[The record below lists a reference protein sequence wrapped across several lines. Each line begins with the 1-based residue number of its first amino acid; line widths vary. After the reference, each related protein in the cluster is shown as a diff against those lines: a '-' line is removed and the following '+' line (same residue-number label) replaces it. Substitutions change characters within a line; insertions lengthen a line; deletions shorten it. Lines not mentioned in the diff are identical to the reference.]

1 MALVKANI
9 PMPALTRLAAAGS
22 SKYDFA
28 NLQEGE
34 CYLETEVVDVAK
46 VSGRLTSAVASYRAR
61 TKDTRK
67 FTVRSFTQEDGTKA
81 VGVWVLQA
89 PAAAPAEAV
98 EAA

>member
-46 VSGRLTSAVASYRAR
+46 VSGRLTSAVASYRSR

-81 VGVWVLQA
+81 VGVWVVPSA
-89 PAAAPAEAV
+89 PVAAEA
-98 EAA
+98 A

>member
-1 MALVKANI
+1 MALVKATI

-28 NLQEGE
+28 NLKDGE
-34 CYLETEVVDVAK
+34 CYVETEVVDVSK

-67 FTVRSFTQEDGTKA
+67 FTVRSFVQDDGTKA
-81 VGVWVLQA
+81 VGVWVVPSA
-89 PAAAPAEAV
+89 PVAAEA
-98 EAA
+98 A

>member
-34 CYLETEVVDVAK
+34 CYLETTEVVDVAK

-67 FTVRSFTQEDGTKA
+67 FTVRSFTQADGTKA
-81 VGVWVLQA
+81 VGVWVVPAA
-89 PAAAPAEAV
+89 PAAAPV

>member
-9 PMPALTRLAAAGS
+9 PLPALTRLAAAGS

-28 NLQEGE
+28 SLRDDGD

-46 VSGRLTSAVASYRAR
+46 VSGRLTSAVASYRSR

-81 VGVWVLQA
+81 VGVWVVPAA
-89 PAAAPAEAV
+89 PAAAPV